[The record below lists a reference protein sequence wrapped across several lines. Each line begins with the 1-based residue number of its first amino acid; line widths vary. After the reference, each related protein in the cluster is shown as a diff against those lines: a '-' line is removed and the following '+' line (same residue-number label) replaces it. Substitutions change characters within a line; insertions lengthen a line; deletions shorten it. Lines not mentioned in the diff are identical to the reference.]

1 MSKRRSKLEITLDV
15 LKAVRDGVD
24 KPTRI
29 MYVANMSWNPTQELL
44 ERLVMEGHLDVTEE
58 RTEKRSKKR
67 YVITEKG
74 LNVISYLRGAE
85 ALINI

>member
-1 MSKRRSKLEITLDV
+1 
-15 LKAVRDGVD
+15 
-24 KPTRI
+24 
-29 MYVANMSWNPTQELL
+29 
-44 ERLVMEGHLDVTEE
+44 VTEE

>member
-1 MSKRRSKLEITLDV
+1 MSNRRSKLEITLDV

-44 ERLVMEGHLDVTEE
+44 ERLVMEGHLEMTEE

>member
-1 MSKRRSKLEITLDV
+1 M
-15 LKAVRDGVD
+15 G
-24 KPTRI
+24 
-29 MYVANMSWNPTQELL
+29 
-44 ERLVMEGHLDVTEE
+44 GHLDVTEE

-74 LNVISYLRGAE
+74 LNVINYLRGAE